1 MNVVNETSAEHQITV
16 LLVDD
21 QAIIGEAVRRMLAG
35 EKDIRFHYCSDPLNA
50 IQTASEVLPTVIL
63 QDLVM
68 PQMDGLTLVRHLR
81 ENPGTH
87 DIPLIVLS
95 TKEEP
100 LTKAEA
106 FSLGANDYLV
116 KLPDRIELIAR
127 IRYHSRAYIHLL
139 ERNEAYSALL
149 KSQQQLARELA
160 EAAEY
165 VRSLIPSPLEGA
177 IRTTWKFIPSTQ
189 LGGDSFGYHWLDQ
202 EHFAIYLLDVCGHG
216 VGAALLS
223 VSVINV
229 LRSQSLPATD
239 FHDPARVLTALNEA
253 FPMANNNRM
262 YFTMWYGVFN
272 RSTRQLAY
280 ASGGHPPAVL
290 ITGSSR
296 ENAQL
301 VQLMTPNLVVGALP
315 GIQFKGA
322 VVDLGPYAEM
332 YVYSDGVYE
341 VNQPDGN
348 MLDRDDF
355 IAMLSKEDPNEA
367 IDSIYRKMC
376 TLQGSEAFEDDFSI
390 LQTVFHTS

>member
-1 MNVVNETSAEHQITV
+1 MIESSPERQITV

-35 EKDIRFHYCSDPLNA
+35 EKDIRFHYCNDPLNA
-50 IQTASEVLPTVIL
+50 IQKSSEVLPTVIL

-68 PQMDGLTLVRHLR
+68 PQMDGLTLVRLLR
-81 ENPGTH
+81 ENQSTRN
-87 DIPLIVLS
+87 IPLIVLS

-106 FSLGANDYLV
+106 FALGANDYLV
-116 KLPDRIELIAR
+116 KLPDKIELIAR
-127 IRYHSRAYIHLL
+127 IRYHSRAYINLL
-139 ERNEAYSALL
+139 ERNEAYDALL

-165 VRSLIPSPLEGA
+165 VRSLLPSPLEGA
-177 IRTTWKFIPSTQ
+177 IQTSWKFIPSTQ

-202 EHFAIYLLDVCGHG
+202 DHFAIYLLDVCGHG

-272 RSTRQLAY
+272 KITRKLAY
-280 ASGGHPPAVL
+280 ASGGHPPSVL
-290 ITGSSR
+290 LTGNDR
-296 ENAQL
+296 ENAQI

-315 GIQFKGA
+315 GISFKGA
-322 VVDLGPYAEM
+322 VADLGTYAEM

-341 VNQPDGN
+341 VNQPDGT
-348 MLDRDDF
+348 MLEREDF
-355 IAMLSKEDPNEA
+355 IRMLLELNPDEA
-367 IDSIYRKMC
+367 IDSIHLKMC
-376 TLQGSEAFEDDFSI
+376 ALQGSDAFEDDFSI
-390 LQTVFHTS
+390 LQTIFHSPS